1 MVRLF
6 LIGWAVLMGQSHAHA
21 QMGFD
26 SGRDAPGLAALV
38 EADSP
43 GVTWDGR
50 WLRVRGVP
58 FPEFGAAGE
67 AVWTNAAQRDEARAA
82 LKRLRVKGVKT
93 CVFMRWPAAAWPS
106 GGRKSVGG
114 HLPLD
119 LREAYARGLAL
130 GEAYAGWV
138 DAWEIDNEPD
148 IGFGPEN
155 AETYAAFFKAI
166 SLGLRDGERRASP
179 RAVTRATFHKVVPPG
194 NPAWGTSAR
203 RSPARVLMAPLAL
216 PPGPYLERLVA
227 SDLLAYTDGFS
238 YHYYG
243 YAEDFSGVYRQF
255 EQALRE
261 LAPVR
266 RNEPVGAP
274 VPSRPRER
282 LFRKELPVFISEFG
296 YGSLGVAA
304 RDTVAG
310 RVAQWRWFESVD
322 SQVAAL
328 RIEGPMAFYLPP
340 YLEAE
345 LNEFGLTMKAAVP
358 GMPAGQVPS
367 GSKARNG
374 AWTAGGLPF
383 VASDFGHTRPA
394 AWMEGIGWRL
404 GEADATPALAYL
416 LNPPRRGDGRSRS
429 WVVGVGPASPVVID
443 LVAGEKMVPVKSYQG
458 YLLVGE
464 DGRKRTGSAELRIYN
479 FSQRAVSGRLAWTG
493 DVEVSLVEGGG
504 GEITLAP
511 GERVSVSLRLAVA
524 QEPWR
529 IYPWTVTFE
538 PSSPEVAAARFVSAV
553 YPNGTGLPQR
563 ALVDFSAQPEVPLA
577 APYQSR
583 ATEEPELRS
592 SGRWRFTE
600 GVAVRE
606 AAGSWFF
613 KIDQLPL
620 TSQRPAT
627 VELRLPADFRPE
639 LAGSLLWFDFR
650 SVAVGPTPARY
661 AGLSARPGGLMQVHV
676 RTATGNLY
684 EVWPR
689 RALGPAW
696 QTYAEGMDNF
706 TMSFFGRA
714 ALPWRLRDHTI
725 VALVFNFWPRALPT
739 EVEIKGAR
747 LLRLGK

>member
-1 MVRLF
+1 
-6 LIGWAVLMGQSHAHA
+6 
-21 QMGFD
+21 MGFD
-26 SGRDAPGLAALV
+26 SGRDASGLAALV
-38 EADSP
+38 VADSP
-43 GVTWDGR
+43 GVNWQGR

-58 FPEFGAAGE
+58 FPEFGPTGE
-67 AVWTNAAQRDEARAA
+67 LFWRNPAQRDDARAA
-82 LKRLRVKGVKT
+82 LGRLREKGVKT
-93 CVFMRWPAAAWPS
+93 CIFMRWPAAAWPS

-130 GEAYAGWV
+130 GEAYAGRV

-155 AETYAAFFKAI
+155 AETYAAFFKAMA
-166 SLGLRDGERRASP
+166 LGLREGERRASP
-179 RAVTRATFHKVVPPG
+179 RPVERATFHKVVPPG
-194 NPAWGTSAR
+194 YSGVGASGRP
-203 RSPARVLMAPLAL
+203 SPARVLMAPLAL

-255 EQALRE
+255 EQALRD

-266 RNEPVGAP
+266 RDEPSGA
-274 VPSRPRER
+274 VARAQQHER
-282 LFRKELPVFISEFG
+282 VLRKELPVFISEFG

-304 RDTVAG
+304 RNTVAG

-322 SQVAAL
+322 AQVAAL
-328 RIEGPMAFYLPP
+328 RIEGAMAFYLPP
-340 YLEAE
+340 YLEAQ
-345 LNEFGLTMKAAVP
+345 LNEFGLTMKAVP
-358 GMPAGQVPS
+358 GMPAEEGPN
-367 GSKARNG
+367 GDKARNR
-374 AWTAGGLPF
+374 AWRAGGLTF
-383 VASDFGHTRPA
+383 AAGDFGHTQPA
-394 AWMEGIGWRL
+394 AWMEGIGQRF
-404 GEADATPALAYL
+404 GESGATPALAYL
-416 LNPPRRGDGRSRS
+416 LNPPRRVEDRSRS
-429 WVVGVGPASPVVID
+429 WVVGVGPASPVVLD
-443 LVAGEKMVPVKSYQG
+443 LVAGEKMAPVKSFQG
-458 YLLVGE
+458 YLLLGE

-479 FSQRAVSGRLAWTG
+479 FSPRPVSGRLVWTG
-493 DVEVSLVEGGG
+493 GVEVALAAGGG

-511 GERVSVSLRLAVA
+511 GERVSVVLRLAVA
-524 QEPWR
+524 QEPWSKR
-529 IYPWTVTFE
+529 PWAVTLE

-553 YPNGTGLPQR
+553 YPNGTGLPQPV
-563 ALVDFSAQPEVPLA
+563 LVDFAARPEVSLA

-606 AAGSWFF
+606 GEGSWFF
-613 KIDQLPL
+613 NINELPL
-620 TSQRPAT
+620 TTQRPAI
-627 VELRLPADFRPE
+627 VELRLPTDFRQE
-639 LAGSLLWFDFR
+639 LAGGLLWFDFR

-661 AGLSARPGGLMQVHV
+661 AGLSSRPGGLMQVHV

-684 EVWPR
+684 DVWPR

-696 QTYAEGMDNF
+696 QTYAEGVDNF
-706 TMSFFGRA
+706 GMSSFGRS
-714 ALPWRLRDHTI
+714 ALPWRLRDHTA
-725 VALVFNFWPRALPT
+725 VALVFKFWPRALPT

-747 LLRLGK
+747 ILRLGN